1 MISENAKYWIWLTQ
15 CLGYNNPK
23 FGRLHELYD
32 NISTFAEGGE
42 REWRLSGILS
52 SAVISR
58 LEKLPLS
65 ASDKII
71 SDCQRL
77 NYSVAT
83 LEDDFYPEKLRNIYS
98 PPAVL
103 YMWGNTDIFDDRLV
117 IGIVGTRCASSYG
130 TRNAYQFAYAFAK
143 CGVATV
149 SGGALG
155 VDCAGHRGSLAAG
168 GVTICVRGCGINHP
182 YLPGNSKMRE
192 DITRKGVVI
201 SEYPPFT
208 EAYSFH
214 FPARN
219 RIIAGLCDGLLI
231 IESGEKSGSLITAN
245 LALEMGKEVFA
256 LLGNNSPKN
265 SGSNSR
271 IKEGSAIPVTDF
283 MDILAEFD
291 NIYVTEDEVDFDDIS
306 LADINAIPVK
316 EARRSSRKAA
326 ARSTAKSDAQKA
338 SVNNLNKKETKNEDK
353 PAHKPDVRLTETQKK
368 VYDYLSGEPVHIDKI
383 ASDLKMPVFKVLST
397 LSYLEISGLAEAAVG
412 RKFKLK

>member
-23 FGRLHELYD
+23 LNRLHELYD
-32 NISTFAEGGE
+32 DISTFAEGGE
-42 REWRLSGILS
+42 REWRFSGVLTS
-52 SAVISR
+52 GDISK

-65 ASDKII
+65 VSDKII
-71 SDCQRL
+71 SDCRRL
-77 NYSVAT
+77 NYSIAT
-83 LEDDFYPEKLRNIYS
+83 LGDDFYPEKLRNIYS

-103 YMWGNTDIFDDRLV
+103 YMWGNTDIFDNRLV
-117 IGIVGTRCASSYG
+117 IGIVGTRTASSYG
-130 TRNAYQFAYAFAK
+130 TKNAYQFAYAFAK
-143 CGVATV
+143 CGVATI

-155 VDCAGHRGSLAAG
+155 VDCAGHRGSLAAD

-192 DITRKGVVI
+192 DITRKGAVI

-208 EAYSFH
+208 EPYPFH

-245 LALEMGKEVFA
+245 LAVEMGKEVFA
-256 LLGNNSPKN
+256 LLGNNSPQN
-265 SGSNSR
+265 RGSNSR
-271 IKEGSAIPVTDF
+271 IKEGSAVPVTDF
-283 MDILAEFD
+283 MDVLAEFD

-306 LADINAIPVK
+306 LADISAVPVK
-316 EARRSSRKAA
+316 GERRSNRKAA
-326 ARSTAKSDAQKA
+326 KRNTAEAKTAKPQVKSKTANEIK
-338 SVNNLNKKETKNEDK
+338 VEEKPVHKN
-353 PAHKPDVRLTETQKK
+353 DVRLNETQKK
-368 VYDYLSGEPVHIDKI
+368 VYDYLSGTPVHIDKI

-397 LSYLEISGLAEAAVG
+397 LSYLEINGLAEAAVG
-412 RKFKLK
+412 REFKLR